1 MDFSTAADEVSR
13 VEESA
18 EEYKSPEI
26 KKKRVERS
34 LELSPQEIHELEY
47 PDIVNYYNR
56 MEKIISASRMD
67 MGMFGEETV
76 KSAEPPRPA
85 GKAKGK
91 AREVEKEMKKIS
103 IERAREAV
111 RPPSPVAEKK
121 PPGEI
126 PPEVP
131 EKAVPPK
138 PAKPEIGPMPGEP
151 EGPAPRVAP
160 PPKPA
165 EKPKKKP
172 PEKAAPPKPA
182 KPEIGPMPGEP
193 EGPAPRKAPPKPEEE
208 KAPPAPILPER
219 PAPKKPKKITSPP
232 AEKPPEP
239 TEAIKPVPRAP
250 EPEVVSP
257 EEAPPAPEPGV
268 SVKVPIPEELSSS
281 PVKEAGKTINRLEKQ
296 LGAQMTGKRKKKV
309 DVEDTKKRMME
320 LTRELFKERSTSRRS
335 EIKKE
340 IVALKGLITKAKEG
354 KAVSGGLPEGSLMD
368 ALRDEQKYELRD
380 AKKKIEAIYEKN
392 HKGLIAQMKKQ
403 RATAH
408 RGPAFDEFSNKL
420 VELEQ
425 KLMELADKYQ
435 SFLTAKH
442 TAELSKLKAKGASTP
457 ESEKLRKNISGD
469 YGHEFSE
476 FKNSIGEEIHSQ
488 LESTRA
494 VLFEDAGDPVAT
506 KLAQISNAPEDS
518 LFNLLQAREPRLYD
532 KYARGEKSRSE
543 ALREARRLMAL
554 EAGIDEDTINKRFGS
569 K

>member
-1 MDFSTAADEVSR
+1 MDFSTAADDVSR

-47 PDIVNYYNR
+47 PDIVNQYNR

-67 MGMFGEETV
+67 IGMFGKDAV
-76 KSAEPPRPA
+76 KPAEPPRPA
-85 GKAKGK
+85 GKARGK
-91 AREVEKEMKKIS
+91 AREVEEEMKKIS
-103 IERAREAV
+103 IERAREAI
-111 RPPSPVAEKK
+111 RPPAPVAEKK
-121 PPGEI
+121 PPEEAPQ
-126 PPEVP
+126 PPP
-131 EKAVPPK
+131 EKAAPPR
-138 PAKPEIGPMPGEP
+138 PTEPEIGPMPGEP

-165 EKPKKKP
+165 RKTEKKP
-172 PEKAAPPKPA
+172 PEKAAPPRPTE
-182 KPEIGPMPGEP
+182 PEIGPMPGEP
-193 EGPAPRKAPPKPEEE
+193 EGPAPGKALPKTEEE
-208 KAPPAPILPER
+208 EIPPAPILPEK
-219 PAPKKPKKITSPP
+219 PTPKKRRKVAPPP

-239 TEAIKPVPRAP
+239 AEAIKPVPEFP
-250 EPEVVSP
+250 EPEAVSP
-257 EEAPPAPEPGV
+257 EEAPPAPEPKV
-268 SVKVPIPEELSSS
+268 SIDVPVPEELSAS
-281 PVKEAGKTINRLEKQ
+281 PVKEAEKTINRLEKQ

-320 LTRELFKERSTSRRS
+320 LTRELFKERTTSRRA

-340 IVALKGLITKAKEG
+340 IVALKGLISKAKEG
-354 KAVSGGLPEGSLMD
+354 KAVSGGLPEGSLLD
-368 ALRDEQKYELRD
+368 ALKDEQKYELRD
-380 AKKKIEAIYEKN
+380 AKKRVEAIYEKN
-392 HKGLIAQMKKQ
+392 HKKLLTEMKRQ

-408 RGPAFDEFSNKL
+408 RGPAFEEFSSKL
-420 VELEQ
+420 VEFEQ
-425 KLMELADKYQ
+425 KLMELIDKYH

-457 ESEKLRKNISGD
+457 ESEKLRKGISKE

-476 FKNSIGEEIHSQ
+476 FKNSIGEEVHSQ

-494 VLFEDAGDPVAT
+494 VLFEEAGDPVAT

-518 LFNLLQAREPRLYD
+518 LFNLLQAKEPRLYD

-543 ALREARRLMAL
+543 ALREARKLMAL